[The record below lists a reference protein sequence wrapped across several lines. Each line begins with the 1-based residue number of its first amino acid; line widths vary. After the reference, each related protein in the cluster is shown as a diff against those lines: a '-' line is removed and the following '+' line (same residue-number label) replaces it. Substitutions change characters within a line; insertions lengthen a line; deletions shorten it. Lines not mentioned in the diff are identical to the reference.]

1 MTVKDFVL
9 NQKDQTINEWISLIA
24 KAEMQY
30 HETLILHCAEHFNK
44 IIINHSAEFTNT
56 IN

>member
-9 NQKDQTINEWISLIA
+9 NQKDQSINEWIALIE

-30 HETLILHCAEHFNK
+30 HETLILHVADHFNK
-44 IIINHSAEFTNT
+44 IIVNHSAEFINT
-56 IN
+56 IK

>member
-9 NQKDQTINEWISLIA
+9 NQKDQTKNEWISLIE
-24 KAEMQY
+24 KAEMQF
-30 HETLILHCAEHFNK
+30 HETLILHVADNFKK
-44 IIINHSAEFTNT
+44 IIDNHSAEFINT